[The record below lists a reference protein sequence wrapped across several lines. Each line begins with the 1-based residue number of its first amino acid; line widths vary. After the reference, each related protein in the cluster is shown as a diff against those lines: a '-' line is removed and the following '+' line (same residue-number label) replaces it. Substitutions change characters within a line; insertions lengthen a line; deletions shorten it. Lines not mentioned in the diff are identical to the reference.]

1 MLPEATTFLISFELQ
16 PTCFFAAKMLMKFLS
31 NSSYPIGSMYAIYG
45 NIYHQYSPN
54 VSIYTIH
61 GSYGYG
67 WTKTMNIFNQW
78 NSDDGYFPMVA
89 WSCCSPHKTSHA
101 QYIEIR
107 QVVDFPVGKCKL
119 ISKSRGWNWVPS
131 RNVKD
136 IFQIISANI
145 QTSKSPGLSYVC
157 LISLLGEHYT
167 AVANP
172 LASSLIWSQWAQ
184 DGSSTCHGAWVHWR
198 QPFVHFAR
206 LHVCFIS
213 A

>member
-1 MLPEATTFLISFELQ
+1 
-16 PTCFFAAKMLMKFLS
+16 
-31 NSSYPIGSMYAIYG
+31 
-45 NIYHQYSPN
+45 
-54 VSIYTIH
+54 
-61 GSYGYG
+61 
-67 WTKTMNIFNQW
+67 MNIFNQW

-172 LASSLIWSQWAQ
+172 LASSLI
-184 DGSSTCHGAWVHWR
+184 
-198 QPFVHFAR
+198 
-206 LHVCFIS
+206 
-213 A
+213 